1 MPAGPSYRSL
11 PKPSLAFALLCL
23 MFVALWVGGGAS
35 RPDVLGQVVVRGTA
49 WAILVIT
56 AIWAE
61 RPNWRRA
68 PTPIM
73 IFLAALL
80 LVVVQLIPLPPSVWE
95 ALPGRAVLTLPA
107 NIAGEAQPWR
117 PIAIVPGAALNAASS
132 LVVPFTILLL
142 AAGLRKSENDWS
154 VGVLLALV
162 VASTLIGL
170 LQFTG
175 VGFDHPLVNDTPG
188 DVNGGF
194 ANRNHFALFLSI
206 GCLVA
211 PVWAL
216 SGGKRWRLLVALGL
230 ILLFVLTILATGSR
244 AGMLLGVI
252 ALAIAV
258 LLARNRLRRT
268 LRRAP
273 RWLWP
278 VVLVSLVSVVGLLI
292 LLSVAADRAASIDR
306 AFALDTAQ
314 DMRARGLPTVLLMLG
329 TYFPI
334 GAGFGGF
341 DPIFRMFEPFE
352 LLKPSYFNHA
362 HNDYLEIVLDGGLA
376 SGLLLGAALVW
387 WAFTSVSAWR
397 KEPSV
402 EQLGSAILLLV
413 LVASITDYP
422 ARTPMIMAVV
432 ALSAVWLGGRRGT
445 EK

>member
-1 MPAGPSYRSL
+1 MPADQSYRSF
-11 PKPSLAFALLCL
+11 PKPSLAFVLLCL
-23 MFVALWVGGGAS
+23 MFVVLWVGGGAS
-35 RPDVLGQVVVRGTA
+35 RADVFGQVVVRGAA
-49 WAILVIT
+49 WAILVFA

-68 PTPIM
+68 PAPIM
-73 IFLAALL
+73 ILFSAALL
-80 LVVVQLIPLPPSVWE
+80 VSVQLIPLPPNLWE
-95 ALPGRAVLTLPA
+95 ALPGRSILTVA
-107 NIAGEAQPWR
+107 AKIAGEAQPWR
-117 PIAIVPGAALNAASS
+117 PIAIVPSAALNALSS

-142 AAGLRKSENDWS
+142 AIGLRKSEEDWS

-162 VASTLIGL
+162 IASTLVGL

-175 VGFDHPLVNDTPG
+175 VGFDHPLINDTPG

-194 ANRNHFALFLSI
+194 ANRNHFALFLAI

-216 SGGKRWRLLVALGL
+216 SGGRRWRLPVALGL
-230 ILLFVLTILATGSR
+230 VLLFVLTILATGSR

-252 ALAIAV
+252 ALATAV
-258 LLARNRLRRT
+258 PLARKRLT
-268 LRRAP
+268 LYRAP

-278 VVLVSLVSVVGLLI
+278 LVLIGLVSTVGLFV
-292 LLSVAADRAASIDR
+292 LLSVMADRAASIDR
-306 AFALDTAQ
+306 AFALDAAQ
-314 DMRARGLPTVLLMLG
+314 DMRARGLPTVLTMLR

-362 HNDYLEIVLDGGLA
+362 HNDYLEVILDGGLA
-376 SGLLLGAALVW
+376 GGLLLGAALLW
-387 WAFTSVSAWR
+387 WAFASVRAWR
-397 KEPSV
+397 KKASV

-422 ARTPMIMAVV
+422 ARTPMVMAVV
-432 ALSAVWLGGRRGT
+432 ALSGVWLSGRWDT
-445 EK
+445 AK